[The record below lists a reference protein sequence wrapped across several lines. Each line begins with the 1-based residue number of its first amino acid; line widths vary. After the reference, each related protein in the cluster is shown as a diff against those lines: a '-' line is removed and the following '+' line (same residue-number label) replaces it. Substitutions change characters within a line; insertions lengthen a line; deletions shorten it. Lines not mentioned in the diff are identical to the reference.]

1 VDATNETERPRT
13 PPATGQWLS
22 AETGIQ
28 WWFDSGSLSLDFGY
42 ASFINP
48 ADLADWLGQRF
59 ARVENSATDR
69 ELRDAEG
76 LADAI
81 ARVAV
86 ARTREVSAAPED
98 IDIVNLYAAMP
109 DVPPSLAGGRRQAG
123 AGRVRVAQALASVAR
138 DAVDLF
144 GERGAGRIRSCAASD
159 CAMVFY
165 DGSRSNN
172 RRWCSMQRCGNRAKV
187 RAHRARVGA

>member
-1 VDATNETERPRT
+1 MRDANIAERS
-13 PPATGQWLS
+13 TGQWLS
-22 AETGIQ
+22 TEEGTR
-28 WWFDSGSLSLDFGY
+28 WWFDSGSLGLDFGY

-48 ADLADWLGQRF
+48 ADLADWLGQQF
-59 ARVENSATDR
+59 DRVEPVAT
-69 ELRDAEG
+69 EGQLRDAEG

-81 ARVAV
+81 ARVAI
-86 ARTREVSAAPED
+86 ARSREAPAAPED

-109 DVPPSLAGGRRQAG
+109 DVPLSLSGGRRQAG
-123 AGRVRVAQALASVAR
+123 AGKVRVAQALSSVAR

-159 CAMVFY
+159 CSMVFF
-165 DGSRSNN
+165 DGSRSGN

-187 RAHRARVGA
+187 RAHRGRAAAR

>member
-1 VDATNETERPRT
+1 MHAAEVSQRS
-13 PPATGQWLS
+13 TGQWLNS
-22 AETGIQ
+22 ETGTR

-48 ADLADWLGQRF
+48 ADLADWLNQRF
-59 ARVENSATDR
+59 ARVEQAATDR
-69 ELRDAEG
+69 ELQDAEALG
-76 LADAI
+76 DAV
-81 ARVAV
+81 ARVAI

-98 IDIVNLYAAMP
+98 IDIINLYAAMP
-109 DVPPSLAGGRRQAG
+109 DVPPSLTGGRRQAG
-123 AGRVRVAQALASVAR
+123 AGKVRVAQALASVAR

-159 CAMVFY
+159 CSMVFY
-165 DGSRSNN
+165 DDSRSEN

-187 RAHRARVGA
+187 RAHRSRALTL

>member
-1 VDATNETERPRT
+1 MDPVDRPSRS
-13 PPATGQWLS
+13 TGQWLNS
-22 AETGIQ
+22 ETGTR

-48 ADLADWLGQRF
+48 ADLAEWLGQRF
-59 ARVENSATDR
+59 SRVDESATDR
-69 ELRDAEG
+69 ELKDADALG
-76 LADAI
+76 DAI
-81 ARVAV
+81 ARVAI

-98 IDIVNLYAAMP
+98 VDVINLYAAMP
-109 DVPPSLAGGRRQAG
+109 DVPPSLTGGRRQAG
-123 AGRVRVAQALASVAR
+123 AVKVRVAQALASVAR

-159 CAMVFY
+159 CAMVFF
-165 DGSRSNN
+165 DDSRSEN

-187 RAHRARVGA
+187 RAHRARTAG

>member
-1 VDATNETERPRT
+1 MPAANFTERT
-13 PPATGQWLS
+13 TGQWLS
-22 AETGIQ
+22 TPEGTR

-48 ADLADWLGQRF
+48 ADLADWLRQRF
-59 ARVENSATDR
+59 DRVEQAATDR

-86 ARTREVSAAPED
+86 ARTREVSPTPED
-98 IDIVNLYAAMP
+98 IDVVNLYAAMP
-109 DVPPSLAGGRRQAG
+109 DVPPALGGGRRQAG

-144 GERGAGRIRSCAASD
+144 GETGAGRIRSCAASD
-159 CAMVFY
+159 CSMVFF

-187 RAHRARVGA
+187 RAHRARWS